1 MHARN
6 RSQFGFTLVELLVS
20 IIILGV
26 LIASGVASFTSTQKK
41 GRDTKRKNDIR
52 QVALSLETY
61 YNDQGSYPLGHT
73 DGTMIGCKPN
83 STVHCSWGDIFQA
96 DTDGAV
102 YMLDLP
108 QDPSGLQRYY
118 YVSTDGTY
126 FQIYTRLENLL
137 DADIPRNGSDEG
149 RMFEDLDC
157 SSNSSDAYCN
167 YGISSSNKTVESDRT
182 VGYE

>member
-1 MHARN
+1 
-6 RSQFGFTLVELLVS
+6 
-20 IIILGV
+20 
-26 LIASGVASFTSTQKK
+26 
-41 GRDTKRKNDIR
+41 
-52 QVALSLETY
+52 
-61 YNDQGSYPLGHT
+61 
-73 DGTMIGCKPN
+73 MIGCKPN